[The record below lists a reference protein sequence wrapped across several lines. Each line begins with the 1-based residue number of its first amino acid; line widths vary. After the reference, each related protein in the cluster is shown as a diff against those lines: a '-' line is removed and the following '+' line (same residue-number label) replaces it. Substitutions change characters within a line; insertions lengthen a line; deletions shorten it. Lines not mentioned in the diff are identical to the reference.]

1 VRGVPDDYYRRL
13 HEVDTHHW
21 WHRGMRSI
29 EAALLG
35 DRLQRTG
42 QSVLDAGCGTGGFL
56 AWAASTG
63 AFDRLAGSD
72 VSAEAIEL
80 AREVVPVAELRVA
93 PLDALPFP
101 DRDFDL
107 VVVEDVLQHVHQDV
121 LDRSFTELRRVVR
134 PDGALL
140 VRTNGGRHARNVRA
154 DWRLYDAPT
163 LAHDLERGGFR
174 PVRLTYANLPLSAAA
189 AAFGRS
195 PQAPTDEHHGIPEP
209 DASFKTAVGSRL
221 LGVEARYLARPGRS
235 LPYGH
240 TLLALAVPDT
250 AG

>member
-1 VRGVPDDYYRRL
+1 MRGVPDDYYRRL
-13 HEVDTHHW
+13 HEVDTRHW
-21 WHRGMRSI
+21 WHLGMRSI
-29 EAALLG
+29 EAVLLG

-56 AWAASTG
+56 AWAESTG

-80 AREVVPVAELRVA
+80 AREVVPQAELRVA
-93 PLDALPFP
+93 PLDALPFE
-101 DRDFDL
+101 DAAFDL
-107 VVVEDVLQHVHQDV
+107 VVVEDVLQHVHQDA
-121 LDRSFTELRRVVR
+121 LDRSFAELRRVLR

-140 VRTNGGRHARNVRA
+140 IRTNGGRHARNERV

-174 PVRLTYANLPLSAAA
+174 PLRVTYANMPLSAAA
-189 AAFGRS
+189 AFFGRT
-195 PQAPTDEHHGIPEP
+195 PRAPTSASHGIPAPEGS
-209 DASFKTAVGSRL
+209 AKTAIGSRL
-221 LGVEARYLARPGRS
+221 LALEARYLARPGRS

-240 TLLALAVPDT
+240 TLLALAVP
-250 AG
+250 A